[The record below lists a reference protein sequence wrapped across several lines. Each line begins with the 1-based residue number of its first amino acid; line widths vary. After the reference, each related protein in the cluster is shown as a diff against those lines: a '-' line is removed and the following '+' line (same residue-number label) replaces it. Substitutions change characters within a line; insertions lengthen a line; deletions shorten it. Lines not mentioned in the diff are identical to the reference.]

1 MSRIARA
8 NNTFPDRTILRVCR
22 LVLLGTLHCIKYPV
36 LSHVFSHVFH
46 CVAQALTK
54 WIGWQ
59 SFPPKLPKLLQELL
73 FCFFVYF
80 GVSCKMTENYIGAN
94 LKLVSG
100 RTQQEHT
107 TNTRNPVSVKPR
119 RVWKR
124 NFPSFEIY

>member
-1 MSRIARA
+1 MDWLAKFSSEIAQVASRTA
-8 NNTFPDRTILRVCR
+8 
-22 LVLLGTLHCIKYPV
+22 
-36 LSHVFSHVFH
+36 
-46 CVAQALTK
+46 
-54 WIGWQ
+54 
-59 SFPPKLPKLLQELL
+59 

-119 RVWKR
+119 RV
-124 NFPSFEIY
+124 